1 MEERGDGV
9 TKARVPMVGKTF
21 GRLTVVEQV
30 PAPAGVTGRE
40 AWYRCTCQCGGGI
53 TTRGTSLRRGITQSC
68 GCLRREVTQARNQTQ
83 AAQRHDLTGQRF
95 HRLVVEGVL
104 PQRQGGQRVWLCRC
118 DCGRQHQATTGGLRS
133 GGVKS
138 CGCLPTRV
146 PDDLTGQRFG
156 RLTVLALTEARGS
169 NGGAVWQCQCDCGA
183 QCQVPEGNLRQGRT
197 VSCGCVRR
205 EDLTGQRFGKLVVC
219 SLGNRSNAG
228 AGAFWNCQ
236 CDCGKMVQVHAH
248 KLKCGHTRSCGCA
261 HQDGIRDL
269 QGQRFGKRTVLKDSG
284 QRRAGRGILWRCRC
298 QCGQEKLIRQDAL
311 VAGRTRSCGCTTSR
325 GNEKIARMLTQGGIA
340 FVAEYTPGD
349 LPGRYRFDFA
359 VFRQEKLA
367 YLIAYDGVLHT
378 TYSGRGWDTEA
389 RFLRTQASDGLKNA
403 YCARKGIPLL
413 RIPHTQYALLSL
425 SDLVLETSP
434 FRLSPPGPGGDA
446 QGPQQEQAGNGK
458 GEVVG
463 ERGHVPHHCRQ
474 GTEEEGG
481 EELGQVQGG
490 RQQGQHGG
498 GGVLPRPAGGLGDQE
513 GDAGAVGKADAGRPQ
528 QGAGPAPQ
536 EGQQEVAHQEEQGGE
551 DLGASPQHPL
561 DADEE
566 QPAEEGH

>member
-1 MEERGDGV
+1 MLYRYWGLPMEERGDGV

-156 RLTVLALTEARGS
+156 
-169 NGGAVWQCQCDCGA
+169 
-183 QCQVPEGNLRQGRT
+183 
-197 VSCGCVRR
+197 
-205 EDLTGQRFGKLVVC
+205 KLVVC
-219 SLGNRSNAG
+219 SLGSRSKAG

-236 CDCGKMVQVHAH
+236 CDCGKMVQVYAH

-269 QGQRFGKRTVLKDSG
+269 QGQRFGKRTVLEDSG
-284 QRRAGRGILWRCRC
+284 QRRAGGGILWRCRC

-311 VAGRTRSCGCTTSR
+311 VAGRTRSCGCITSR

-340 FVAEYTPGD
+340 FAAEYTPGD

-425 SDLVLETSP
+425 PDLVLETSP

-458 GEVVG
+458 GKGVG
-463 ERGHVPHHCRQ
+463 EMGHVPHHFRQ

-490 RQQGQHGG
+490 RQQGHHGG
-498 GGVLPRPAGGLGDQE
+498 GGVLPRPVGGLGATLQTWSQRAE
-513 GDAGAVGKADAGRPQ
+513 TYP
-528 QGAGPAPQ
+528 GPWAAFLQ
-536 EGQQEVAHQEEQGGE
+536 KR
-551 DLGASPQHPL
+551 
-561 DADEE
+561 
-566 QPAEEGH
+566 